1 MQMLHHCYRA
11 LQMLS
16 FGISHNP
23 MRATQVTKK
32 QNGRNFDGVKIGL
45 LHFRPFRILI
55 LVPNLHSKYQIY
67 YLNRYMPSH
76 KVDVEENIA
85 VTNYYNKHLYY
96 MSYSTGII

>member
-32 QNGRNFDGVKIGL
+32 NKMAATLTVSKSVF

-55 LVPNLHSKYQIY
+55 LVQKLHSKYQIY

-76 KVDVEENIA
+76 KVDVEETIA
-85 VTNYYNKHLYY
+85 VTNYYNKNFIYTNTY
-96 MSYSTGII
+96 IT